1 MRPFGR
7 RPGHFGGGGFGG
19 HHEGGRWGSGHH
31 HGGRSRVL
39 AASELRLLLAS
50 LIATESRHGYELIR
64 AIEQLSAGA
73 YAPSPGVVY
82 PALALME
89 DIGHIAPVNAEGGR
103 KAFAIAPAGQADL
116 AARATEVDA
125 LKARLAALPS
135 LERDQH
141 APIRRAMD
149 NLKTVL
155 GNSITRLQP
164 GVEHEIAAL
173 IDDAAQKIERLG

>member
-7 RPGHFGGGGFGG
+7 RPGHFGAAGFGG
-19 HHEGGRWGSGHH
+19 YHEGGRWSSGRAR
-31 HGGRSRVL
+31 GGRGRVL
-39 AASELRLLLAS
+39 AAGELRLLLAW
-50 LIATESRHGYELIR
+50 LIATESRHGYDLIR
-64 AIEQLSAGA
+64 AINEMSAGA

-89 DIGHIAPVNAEGGR
+89 DAGHIAPVSAEGGR
-103 KAFAIAPAGQADL
+103 KAFVIAPAGLADL
-116 AARATEVDA
+116 ATRAAEVDA

-155 GNSITRLQP
+155 GNSISRLEP
-164 GVEHEIAAL
+164 GVAHEISAL

>member
-31 HGGRSRVL
+31 HGGRSRIL

-89 DIGHIAPVNAEGGR
+89 DVVHIAPVNAEGGR
-103 KAFAIAPAGQADL
+103 KAFAIAPAGLAEL
-116 AARATEVDA
+116 AARATEIDA

-135 LERDQH
+135 LQRDQH